1 MKKVLIGLV
10 VVVVALGGVFY
21 YLASNLDS
29 ILKQVIESEGS
40 STLGTEVRVDSVALD
55 LRGGTAT
62 INGFTVANP
71 DGFSDA
77 DMIRFDEL
85 HVALDLASIGSD
97 VIRINTIRSTNPYA
111 RFELQGTRS
120 NIQVIRDRF
129 PPASSEPPAESSGPA
144 PVIALDDLT
153 INGIQGTLQSDQ
165 LPRAVDVNFGNVQVT
180 NVEGTPDV
188 LAQQI
193 ARSIMAQLANNAR
206 DALEEVAS
214 GAVEAEIRNRVNEA
228 TEDVR
233 NRVDEELQNADPEI
247 REAAE
252 ALRDRLGF

>member
-1 MKKVLIGLV
+1 MKKILIGLV

-29 ILKQVIESEGS
+29 ILERVIESEGS
-40 STLGTEVRVDSVALD
+40 SALGTEVQVDSVAVD

-62 INGFTVANP
+62 INGFSVANP
-71 DGFSDA
+71 DGFSSE
-77 DMIRFDEL
+77 DMMRFDEL
-85 HVALDLASIGSD
+85 HVALDLASLRSD
-97 VIRINTIRSTNPYA
+97 VIRINTIRSTNPYV

-120 NIQVIRDRF
+120 NIQAIRDRF
-129 PPASSEPPAESSGPA
+129 PPSSEPPAESTGPA

-165 LPRAVDVNFGNVQVT
+165 LPRAVEVNFGNVQVT

-193 ARSIMAQLANNAR
+193 SRAVLAQLANNAR
-206 DALEEVAS
+206 AALERVAS
-214 GAVEAEIRNRVNEA
+214 GAVEAEIRDRVNEA
-228 TEDVR
+228 TEEV
-233 NRVDEELQNADPEI
+233 

-252 ALRDRLGF
+252 ALGNSLGIDIN